1 MQAALADTA
10 AAAVSRLSAQ
20 YAAAASMAYD
30 TSVSATDV
38 LAVEPV
44 GFLAH
49 AIQAAEQAEAAHPG
63 DDELVVAA
71 LLHDVGWLL
80 PKPSDSA
87 LLTTDAAGAADAE
100 FLARHDVTGARYLD
114 ELGFPPRVC
123 ALVAGHV
130 QAKRFLCATEP
141 AYRAGLSE
149 GSVFTLAKQG
159 GPMSAAEVEAW
170 TKSRDWAL
178 MVQLR
183 RWDEGAKEWHRK
195 PEDMRSWESYVPVMT
210 RVLAAAG
217 AATATAAA
225 RT

>member
-1 MQAALADTA
+1 MPPIDA
-10 AAAVSRLSAQ
+10 AAAVARLTEQ

-30 TSVSATDV
+30 TSVSASQV

-49 AIQAAEQAEAAHPG
+49 AIQAAEAAEAARPH
-63 DDELVVAA
+63 DEELIVAA

-80 PKPSDSA
+80 PKPTDSA
-87 LLTTDAAGAADAE
+87 LLTTDAAGGADADAE
-100 FLARHDVTGARYLD
+100 FLARHDVTGSRYLD

-141 AYRAGLSE
+141 AYHAGLSE

-159 GPMSAAEVEAW
+159 GPMSAAEVDAW
-170 TKSRDWAL
+170 RKCRDAEL
-178 MVQLR
+178 MVALR
-183 RWDEGAKEWHRK
+183 RWDEGAKAWDRK
-195 PEDMRSWESYVPVMT
+195 PEEMRSWDSFLPLLR
-210 RVLAAAG
+210 RVLSRAAA
-217 AATATAAA
+217 A
-225 RT
+225 